1 MKTIL
6 KRTLAATAFLASFA
20 TAYGQT
26 ISYDGIFSAA
36 DGYSSTEIVKW
47 FNGHDDTTFGDFNT
61 QKYNTFIRYGV
72 GTQAGDPS
80 GTKYFFLFA
89 ESPLEAKNMVW
100 GAGMNAMEIA
110 QYGKLLDFS
119 AATGSEKIS
128 LLNSSGSAVVVADIG
143 SNVSGKGKNTL
154 GFGMIGFKDSV
165 DYLIGNGIS
174 NTTTSSARTYTM
186 SVEMKFALDPVK
198 NAQVVAAAR
207 NGLDFHLSPD
217 RGLIPQLVPEP
228 STTLLFG
235 LLSTIGLF
243 RRKR

>member
-1 MKTIL
+1 MKTLL
-6 KRTLAATAFLASFA
+6 KRSFA
-20 TAYGQT
+20 AAAFMSSLVTAHSQS
-26 ISYDGIFSAA
+26 IKYDGIFTA
-36 DGYSSTEIVKW
+36 DDKYTTTEIVGW
-47 FNGHDDTTFGDFNT
+47 FNGHDDTTYGDFKT

-72 GTQAGDPS
+72 GTEAGDPS
-80 GTKYFFLFA
+80 GTKYFYLFA

-100 GAGMNAMEIA
+100 GSGMNATEIA

-128 LLNSSGSAVVVADIG
+128 LLNSSGSAVLVADIG
-143 SNVSGKGKNTL
+143 SNVSGKGKNTFA
-154 GFGMIGFKDSV
+154 FGMLGFKDSV

-174 NTTTSSARTYTM
+174 NTTTSSARTFTM

-198 NAQVVAAAR
+198 NAQAVAAAR
-207 NGLDFHLSPD
+207 NGLDYHLSPD
-217 RGLIPQLVPEP
+217 RGLIPVLVPEP

-235 LLSTIGLF
+235 LLGTIGLL